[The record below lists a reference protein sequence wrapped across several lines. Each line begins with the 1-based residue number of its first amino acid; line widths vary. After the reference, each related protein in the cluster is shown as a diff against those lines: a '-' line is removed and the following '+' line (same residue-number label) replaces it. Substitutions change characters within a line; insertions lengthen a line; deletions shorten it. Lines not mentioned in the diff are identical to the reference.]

1 MRTVRLFLL
10 LPLLLTA
17 CADFQ
22 ALSAQLTAEE
32 RRIVIERAREKVVTS
47 ALGLRP
53 QEFEIIK
60 REKPSLSYYFLA
72 KPYADY
78 TLRWPVANGEA
89 ILVHGRG
96 NLFELEGAVVKRTG
110 SNP

>member
-1 MRTVRLFLL
+1 MRLFLL
-10 LPLLLTA
+10 LAPLLAA

-60 REKPSLSYYFLA
+60 SEKPSLSYYFLA

-78 TLRWPVANGEA
+78 TLRWPVASGEA
-89 ILVHGRG
+89 ILVYGRG